1 MANFEHQQHD
11 QRHHDE
17 RKEQQRI
24 GEQRD
29 HHAQPRRDKD
39 HAAHHVGG
47 GHGRGILDRI
57 GVALG
62 AIDRRAIGRGLHGND
77 AVCVERTLQRVVGRM
92 EGDDVAHLIGLA
104 AIGID
109 DDKGV
114 HGNRRLHRA
123 GQRAHKA
130 IAHDGGD
137 LAGGREHRAQ
147 QHHKGDE
154 DHHGRQHVDHTEHV
168 LHHLSASFAE
178 MLSSVASAAPAA
190 SFAEGSG
197 SPAAPASPSAP
208 TPGSSASPRRR
219 ASR

>member
-1 MANFEHQQHD
+1 MANLEHQQHD
-11 QRHHDE
+11 QRHHDK

-24 GEQRD
+24 GEQRH
-29 HHAQPRRDKD
+29 HHAQACRDKD

-47 GHGRGILDRI
+47 GHGRGVLDRI

-77 AVCVERTLQRVVGRM
+77 AVCVERTLQRIIGRM
-92 EGDDVAHLIGLA
+92 ESDDVTHLIGLTVA
-104 AIGID
+104 GID
-109 DDKGV
+109 DDKRM

-137 LAGGREHRAQ
+137 LAGGREHRTQ
-147 QHHKGDE
+147 QHHKGDQ
-154 DHHGRQHVDHTEHV
+154 DHHGRQHVDHAEHV
-168 LHHLSASFAE
+168 LHHLSSSFAE
-178 MLSSVASAAPAA
+178 VSGTAATSASVTSAVEAPSSSGAAAT
-190 SFAEGSG
+190 S
-197 SPAAPASPSAP
+197 SP
-208 TPGSSASPRRR
+208 ASPRRR